1 MGRLFTESEINARK
15 EKKFVYRFVKQF
27 VKIEIPD
34 GPEVNFSGYIIN
46 AEGSRQDLKFI
57 KANTD
62 FPVPTNLTDLT
73 SLMGLVNRFTEKRRK
88 TLP

>member
-1 MGRLFTESEINARK
+1 MVPGTQQ
-15 EKKFVYRFVKQF
+15 QF

-73 SLMGLVNRFTEKRRK
+73 SLMGLVNRFTKKRRK
-88 TLP
+88 TSAHIRSRLTDTESGK